1 MTVPAEKMESE
12 PESLER
18 FGAEVAEDLLTLA
31 VLHDRELDRDRIMAL
46 WDGCYSEF
54 LGLRLNSE
62 RGKEALSG
70 FRKGLTDIPTSLDQ
84 QTLDILAAEYAD
96 IYLNNTF
103 GASPC
108 ESVWIDEDHLLMQ
121 EPMFQI
127 REHYQRHGLE
137 VQNWRMRTDDHLV
150 HQLHFIANLLQ
161 GKPGDEELEFVARFM
176 DEHILRWIGD
186 FANRVSS
193 RCSTGFYHGL
203 AQLTAAYLDEL
214 RDILAELLG
223 QPRPSPEEI
232 DERMKPKLAIQ
243 VEGPQP
249 YVPGTAPSW

>member
-1 MTVPAEKMESE
+1 MQDE
-12 PESLER
+12 PVSLER
-18 FGAEVAEDLLTLA
+18 FRIEVAEDLLTLA

-62 RGKEALSG
+62 RGRESLSG

-96 IYLNNTF
+96 IYLNNSF

-108 ESVWIDEDHLLMQ
+108 ESVWIDDDHLLMQ

-127 REHYQRHGLE
+127 REHYQKHGLE

-150 HQLHFIANLLQ
+150 HQLHFISHLLEDDSREENL
-161 GKPGDEELEFVARFM
+161 ELAARFM

-186 FANRVSS
+186 FADRVSA
-193 RCSTGFYHGL
+193 RCATGFYDGL
-203 AQLTAAYLDEL
+203 AQLTAAYLEEL

-223 QPRPSPEEI
+223 QPRPSREEI
-232 DERMKPKLAIQ
+232 EERMKPKVAVQ
-243 VEGPQP
+243 VQGPQP